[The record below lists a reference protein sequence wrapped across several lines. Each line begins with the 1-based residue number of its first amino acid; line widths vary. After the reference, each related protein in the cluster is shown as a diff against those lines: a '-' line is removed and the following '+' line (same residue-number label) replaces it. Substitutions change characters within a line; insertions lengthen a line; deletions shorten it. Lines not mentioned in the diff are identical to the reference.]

1 MLQIRFAIE
10 LNMSDSKGFWSAI
23 GDGLYLGFVSL
34 PPVDGT
40 AERRCGHFF
49 DPTPDRDDVQS
60 LYADAVTDGDQV
72 TVLLVKMVQD
82 ELRVSDVTREIH
94 EEVNAYLRARGDDD
108 LPPLSSGALPNSFLT
123 HVALWADGEFG
134 SMLDYAPPNDDARME
149 RAAQDFVSRYGH
161 VAVNVGLTGVILL
174 MTHNEDGWVAREV
187 GTAPAPKTVV
197 EAGPDGGL

>member
-1 MLQIRFAIE
+1 
-10 LNMSDSKGFWSAI
+10 MSGSKGFWSAI

-34 PPVDGT
+34 PPVDET
-40 AERRCGHFF
+40 VERRCGHVF
-49 DPTPDRDDVQS
+49 DPTPDRDDAQS
-60 LYADAVTDGDQV
+60 LYADAVTDGDRV

-94 EEVNAYLRARGDDD
+94 EEANAYLRARGDDD
-108 LPPLSSGALPNSFLT
+108 LPPFSSGALPDSFLT
-123 HVALWADGEFG
+123 HIGLWVDGEFG
-134 SMLDYAPPNDDARME
+134 SLLDYAQPNDDARMQ
-149 RAAQDFVSRYGH
+149 RVAQDFVSRYGH

-187 GTAPAPKTVV
+187 GTAPAPKTDV